1 MKKTYYIRLA
11 AAICV
16 AGLSTSML
24 SVAKAESAAVTPN
37 ALSLLQ
43 NQAQVN
49 AGLIAQPTSPSLFS
63 STGAGFEANSATI
76 VPNIA
81 YSANNTSFALPTS
94 QTPVQQP
101 FDPIQHY
108 SVIPEPTTI
117 SCLAL
122 GLGALIGFKRLKIGQ
137 KK

>member
-16 AGLSTSML
+16 AGLSTSMV
-24 SVAKAESAAVTPN
+24 SVAKAEAPAITPD

-49 AGLIAQPTSPSLFS
+49 DGFIAQPASPIQFS
-63 STGAGFEANSATI
+63 SAATGFEANSATI

-81 YSANNTSFALPTS
+81 YSANNTSFVLPTS
-94 QTPVQQP
+94 TTPVQLP

-108 SVIPEPTTI
+108 SVIPEPTTV

-122 GLGALIGFKRLKIGQ
+122 GLGALVGFKRLKIWQ